1 MIAVKQFISMK
12 IRVHARIWEHKK
24 TLLCPVNVVDG
35 FLEEETLELEVEQ

>member
-1 MIAVKQFISMK
+1 MK

-35 FLEEETLELEVEQ
+35 FLEETLELEVEQ